1 MSSYGL
7 FLCARVPGVSLSKS
21 PSLRTEENS
30 HWIRAIMASLQ
41 SPLKVL
47 IVKKKS
53 YIESGGGVGSEGKGL
68 QHMNLGGGGTIQP
81 ITVRTFLAQFLYF
94 LKIA

>member
-1 MSSYGL
+1 M
-7 FLCARVPGVSLSKS
+7 
-21 PSLRTEENS
+21 
-30 HWIRAIMASLQ
+30 
-41 SPLKVL
+41 
-47 IVKKKS
+47 S